1 MNLGKLWEIVRNKE
15 AWHSAV
21 YMVRKNQT
29 QFSNSATTT
38 NRETFFFLILVT

>member
-15 AWHSAV
+15 AWHPAV
-21 YMVRKNQT
+21 YRVRKNQM

-38 NRETFFFLILVT
+38 NHETFFFLILGT